1 MPRGPEAQLQ
11 ALIMDWL
18 QANHV
23 LAFRMQTG
31 ASVSE
36 YKGKK
41 RMVRY
46 GVPGMADVLA
56 FRVRYRGVD
65 DQGVWCSF
73 TEITPVWIECK
84 APDGKQS
91 PLQKSFQAQVESHHH
106 KYIVAY
112 SLDDVIEAVRP

>member
-1 MPRGPEAQLQ
+1 MLKTILDYLSAQR
-11 ALIMDWL
+11 I
-18 QANHV
+18 
-23 LAFRMQTG
+23 LAFRLNTG

-56 FRVRYRGVD
+56 FKRLD
-65 DQGVWCSF
+65 DGSF
-73 TEITPVWIECK
+73 GNNWASFMPFWIEVK
-84 APDGKQS
+84 APKGKQS
-91 PLQKSFQAQVESHHH
+91 DLQKSFQAQVESHHH

-112 SLDDVIEAVRP
+112 SLDDVIEAVQP